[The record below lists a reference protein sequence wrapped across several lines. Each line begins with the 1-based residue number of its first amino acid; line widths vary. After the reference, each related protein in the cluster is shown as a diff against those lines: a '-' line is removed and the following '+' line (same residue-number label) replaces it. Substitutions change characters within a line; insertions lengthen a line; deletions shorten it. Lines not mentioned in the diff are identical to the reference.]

1 MSGKT
6 LITTVG
12 VALMVL
18 LFALDLTVVATALP
32 TITSQFHDE
41 ALYGWVFSAYS
52 IPVTTTTL
60 LYGRMTDIIGRRR
73 LFIIAVLGFLA
84 GSILCGLAQSMLQL
98 VIFRAVQGVFAGAI
112 FPLAIGTIADI
123 FPIEKRAQGFAIVPT
138 MYALAAILG
147 PTAGGFLT
155 DTIGWRWIF
164 FLNVPVVIL
173 AMTAFLTSYRPAPR
187 PAGAPRPRLRDLDFS
202 GFVAFASGIVALL
215 LALTLGG
222 QQLAWTAPA
231 ELLLLVDVVAAFAVF
246 FWCERRARIPLLP
259 LRILR
264 HRGLGGAVFSILL
277 LALITNTMIVLIPS
291 FAQGVLGATARGAG
305 LVLIPMMLVWSVSA
319 NVSVR
324 LGQRF
329 GFRAMAIPGA
339 VALALGLI
347 FLGTVWMGSPQ
358 AALLLPMAFIGLGA
372 GFINPNMMVL
382 AQNSVSDREQGLAG
396 GLGNFGLNLGAALA
410 APILVSLEVSRLAG
424 HGGGAVGDPSTL
436 LTAAGRSSLTTTFGS
451 AAVTQFQRALD
462 AAMHDV
468 FLFAMVPLGILL
480 LWLVVVVPTNSV
492 ARRIRLAPLGM
503 GAPRAA
509 PPERK
514 ETSVAQQET
523 PPVVAERGRAMSS
536 RENRRMSE
544 DELRAARAA
553 ATLKS
558 PMPMEESAA
567 EAVVTPAAKPAR
579 ALSDVGPHDMPTEQ
593 SKPAALTRVEA
604 TSPDLASSASHPA
617 ATRHEIEAL
626 LDERL
631 AVLRSWL
638 LQDLMLAYGVHDDDG
653 DKTVLPR

>member
-1 MSGKT
+1 
-6 LITTVG
+6 
-12 VALMVL
+12 
-18 LFALDLTVVATALP
+18 
-32 TITSQFHDE
+32 
-41 ALYGWVFSAYS
+41 
-52 IPVTTTTL
+52 
-60 LYGRMTDIIGRRR
+60 
-73 LFIIAVLGFLA
+73 
-84 GSILCGLAQSMLQL
+84 
-98 VIFRAVQGVFAGAI
+98 
-112 FPLAIGTIADI
+112 
-123 FPIEKRAQGFAIVPT
+123 
-138 MYALAAILG
+138 
-147 PTAGGFLT
+147 
-155 DTIGWRWIF
+155 
-164 FLNVPVVIL
+164 
-173 AMTAFLTSYRPAPR
+173 
-187 PAGAPRPRLRDLDFS
+187 
-202 GFVAFASGIVALL
+202 
-215 LALTLGG
+215 
-222 QQLAWTAPA
+222 
-231 ELLLLVDVVAAFAVF
+231 
-246 FWCERRARIPLLP
+246 
-259 LRILR
+259 
-264 HRGLGGAVFSILL
+264 
-277 LALITNTMIVLIPS
+277 
-291 FAQGVLGATARGAG
+291 
-305 LVLIPMMLVWSVSA
+305 
-319 NVSVR
+319 
-324 LGQRF
+324 
-329 GFRAMAIPGA
+329 
-339 VALALGLI
+339 
-347 FLGTVWMGSPQ
+347 
-358 AALLLPMAFIGLGA
+358 
-372 GFINPNMMVL
+372 
-382 AQNSVSDREQGLAG
+382 
-396 GLGNFGLNLGAALA
+396 
-410 APILVSLEVSRLAG
+410 
-424 HGGGAVGDPSTL
+424 
-436 LTAAGRSSLTTTFGS
+436 
-451 AAVTQFQRALD
+451 VTQFQRALD